1 MNSTLNNSED
11 IKREEGQK
19 QLLEKSLQAHRNKKW
34 IINFTCT
41 ISFLLAV
48 LCFCFQA
55 PDAIIITVILL
66 FICVTFQTAHKML
79 DRKIELRLKR
89 IKQDHRKIIFKIK

>member
-34 IINFTCT
+34 IINFTRT
-41 ISFLLAV
+41 ISLL
-48 LCFCFQA
+48 LYEGRLKKSQSHI
-55 PDAIIITVILL
+55 DLL
-66 FICVTFQTAHKML
+66 FFINGC
-79 DRKIELRLKR
+79 
-89 IKQDHRKIIFKIK
+89 

>member
-19 QLLEKSLQAHRNKKW
+19 QLLEKSLQAHRNEKW

-41 ISFLLAV
+41 ISLL
-48 LCFCFQA
+48 LYEERLKKSQSNI
-55 PDAIIITVILL
+55 DLL
-66 FICVTFQTAHKML
+66 FFINGC
-79 DRKIELRLKR
+79 
-89 IKQDHRKIIFKIK
+89 